1 MNAINI
7 NLEVIHYI
15 DSDGEVVFEVYT
27 QGVTDPIF
35 SSSVSIFSMVQE
47 LVEIMADG
55 KDQIEGGMAGIY
67 NPSITQRLNN
77 LVEKVQEDGNK
88 NITVKVKYES
98 KGTGNSSE
106 RAASGAE

>member
-35 SSSVSIFSMVQE
+35 SSSVSVFSMVQE
-47 LVEIMADG
+47 LVEIMAEG
-55 KDQIEGGMAGIY
+55 KDQIEGGTEESEAA
-67 NPSITQRLNN
+67 NE
-77 LVEKVQEDGNK
+77 LVDELQDCIDYINDHVSDVE
-88 NITVKVKYES
+88 
-98 KGTGNSSE
+98 
-106 RAASGAE
+106 